1 MATPVHVPRINNND
15 DEVKLIAL
23 EVAVGDHV
31 EPAQVLAQIETDKAV
46 VDVESPASGYVLAI
60 YGECD
65 EMLTV
70 GRIFIWLGDTA
81 DEKIPEPVKSS
92 RDSAATAQS
101 NAPTAKA
108 RALLRQ
114 YNLDAGNIP
123 ISGDRLSVADV
134 EQYLKTQNR
143 QFPSA
148 GNGQGRRAAQ
158 PPAPVKP
165 QENEPAVDGT
175 AIKLESF
182 ERGMLSTVIWH
193 RDTAVPGYIEIAYDH
208 EMWKKHA
215 QAFAQEHSLLLD
227 PLLSLMA
234 WRLVEIAMETP
245 RLNATI
251 WKSNRYEY
259 SQVNLGFTVQA
270 GSTLY
275 LVVVQKSNELD
286 ALTFVNNM
294 VDLQRKAA
302 SHQLK
307 PDELENATIG
317 FSSMSRWN
325 VERHVPILPPQTA
338 LMVAH
343 TIGAQGVG
351 VLGASYDHRVLNGGD
366 VVKLLKKLSKPNK

>member
-31 EPAQVLAQIETDKAV
+31 EHAQVLAQIETDKAV
-46 VDVESPASGYVLAI
+46 VDVESPVTGYVLAI
-60 YGECD
+60 YGELD
-65 EMLTV
+65 EMLAV
-70 GRIFIWLGDTA
+70 GRIFVWLGDAA
-81 DEKIPEPVKSS
+81 DEKIPEPIKSS

-114 YNLDAGNIP
+114 YGLDAGDIP
-123 ISGDRLSVADV
+123 VSGDRLSAADV

-143 QFPSA
+143 LGVDQS
-148 GNGQGRRAAQ
+148 GRDVQ
-158 PPAPVKP
+158 PLERIKP
-165 QENEPAVDGT
+165 QENKPAVDGT
-175 AIKLESF
+175 AQKLENF
-182 ERGMLSTVIWH
+182 ERGMLSTVTWH

-208 EMWKKHA
+208 DVWKNHA

-234 WRLVEIAMETP
+234 WRLVEVAVETP

-251 WKSNRYEY
+251 WNASRYEY

-286 ALTFVNNM
+286 TLTFVNNM

-343 TIGAQGVG
+343 TVDAQGVG